1 MENKLKYSI
10 TFFLH
15 TLKYLHLCSIK
26 KLKLFLFEISLAN
39 SGLVRTKTFTITKW
53 GFEYWAIVGCKSAV
67 RNMTAIVY
75 WTKTNH
81 YSFEYFFKKPKKRIV
96 HYA

>member
-26 KLKLFLFEISLAN
+26 KLKLSLFEISLAN

-53 GFEYWAIVGCKSAV
+53 GSEYWAIGCRSAV
-67 RNMTAIVY
+67 LNMTATIY

-81 YSFEYFFKKPKKRIV
+81 YSFEYFFKKPKTIIV